1 MEIGREEYLTSRTLH
16 VESSEAHNYTSPS
29 IHMSV
34 QGHTKLDSP
43 YRPRLVMFMNN
54 SDER

>member
-34 QGHTKLDSP
+34 QGHTRLDSP